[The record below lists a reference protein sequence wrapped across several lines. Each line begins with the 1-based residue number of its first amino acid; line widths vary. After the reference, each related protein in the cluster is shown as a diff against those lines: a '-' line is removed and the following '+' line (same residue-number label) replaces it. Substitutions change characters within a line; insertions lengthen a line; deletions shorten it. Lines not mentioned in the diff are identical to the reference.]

1 MDEKAISVLLV
12 ERDKQALKSIMKV
25 LHSSPRIQMIELV
38 DNGLEAVAKAT
49 TRRPDVVLMNVS
61 LETDVTGI
69 YVCKEIRANVT
80 DTKVVLYG
88 KNCDKGIILQ
98 AFQMGTINFLAG
110 EYSKRELLRAVLDAA
125 DDRSPIHQSSA
136 DLLRREF
143 KYIMDLQENQTYI
156 VNVLVKLTPTEITIL
171 RHFYNGMT
179 GKDISKLLFISNA
192 TMKTH
197 ITHILRK
204 FNLEN
209 MKQVVAVLNSTE
221 LFSLIDPNNGE
232 A

>member
-1 MDEKAISVLLV
+1 MGEKGISVLLV
-12 ERDKQALKSIMKV
+12 ERDRQACKSISKI
-25 LHSSPRIQMIELV
+25 LQTSPRIHVIDFV

-49 TRRPDVVLMNVS
+49 TKRPNVALMNVS
-61 LETDVTGI
+61 LETNVTGI
-69 YVCKEIRANVT
+69 YVCKEIRANVR

-88 KNCDKGIILQ
+88 KNCDKGGILQ
-98 AFQMGTINFLAG
+98 AFQMGVTNFLAG
-110 EYSKRELLRAVLDAA
+110 DYSKRELLRAVLDAA
-125 DDRSPIHQSSA
+125 DDRSPIHQTAA

-156 VNVLVKLTPTEITIL
+156 VNVLLKLTPTEITIL
-171 RHFYNGMT
+171 RHYCNGML
-179 GKDISKLLFISNA
+179 GKDILKLLFISNA

-221 LFSLIDPNNGE
+221 MFSLIDPNSGE